1 MPQSEASYYRN
12 YVIESRASFDG
23 SQYIATF
30 SIFREQDN
38 GSGRITRGCD
48 GSFTTEEDAHAA
60 AITVARKLID
70 LMTED
75 AMQAGG

>member
-1 MPQSEASYYRN
+1 MRPSEASSYRS

-30 SIFREQDN
+30 SIFRKQES
-38 GSGRITRGCD
+38 GSERITRGCD
-48 GSFTTEEDAHAA
+48 GAFATEEDAHAA
-60 AITVARKLID
+60 AVTVARKLID

-75 AMQAGG
+75 AVQAGS